1 MVFLDWLSGGLSNAI
16 ASLVLNPMDVAKTR
30 MQAEELT
37 KSTIRKRSLRDTV
50 RELFKEGGIIGLW
63 RPGLKASICREFLY
77 SGPRAGF
84 YVPVRNFFDSDGES
98 LSCKV
103 LAAMT
108 TGALK
113 NLFKL
118 LMRLV
123 SS

>member
-16 ASLVLNPMDVAKTR
+16 ASSILNPMDVAKTR
-30 MQAEELT
+30 MQAEEITSRSRILQNNG
-37 KSTIRKRSLRDTV
+37 RSLRDTV

-84 YVPVRNFFDSDGES
+84 YVPVRKFFDSDGES

-108 TGALK
+108 TGA
-113 NLFKL
+113 
-118 LMRLV
+118 
-123 SS
+123 

>member
-84 YVPVRNFFDSDGES
+84 YVPVRNSFDSDGES

-103 LAAMT
+103 FAAMT

-113 NLFKL
+113 NLF
-118 LMRLV
+118 
-123 SS
+123 